1 MTESFVR
8 ENEIDP
14 KKYYPPDVYREPQW
28 SFPRRLRD
36 RCPPDRPQRSARCK
50 SNSRA
55 NNRNP
60 ANHRQKLRRAEPA
73 DKEP

>member
-36 RCPPDRPQRSARCK
+36 PCPPDRPQRSARCK
-50 SNSRA
+50 IKLTGEQ
-55 NNRNP
+55 
-60 ANHRQKLRRAEPA
+60 QKPQQII
-73 DKEP
+73 DKN